1 MPTLPSIA
9 RVQEILGVTISDH
22 LSVNQHVTNVIA
34 ACAQTFHALR
44 VLRAHG
50 LNKDAL
56 EGVFKAVVIAKLTYA
71 SPAWWGF
78 TTAHD
83 RKKMESVIR
92 RGVRFGYC
100 TTNQAPLAELAVEAD
115 ETLFENILHN
125 KQHVLHQLLPDRT
138 QSTYNLRSRK
148 HDCSLTVKHSV
159 TANEFITRML
169 YKNMY

>member
-1 MPTLPSIA
+1 MVVCLERRQFTRGL
-9 RVQEILGVTISDH
+9 
-22 LSVNQHVTNVIA
+22 LSVNQHTNVIA
-34 ACAQTFHALR
+34 SCAQTFHALR

-83 RKKMESVIR
+83 RQKMESVIR

-100 TTNQAPLAELAVEAD
+100 SAKEAPLAELAAVAD
-115 ETLFENILHN
+115 ETLFEHILRN
-125 KQHVLHQLLPDRT
+125 KQHVLHQLLPG
-138 QSTYNLRSRK
+138 QNAINLQPSFK
-148 HDCSLTVKHSV
+148 KT
-159 TANEFITRML
+159 
-169 YKNMY
+169 

>member
-1 MPTLPSIA
+1 MVVCLERRQFTRGL
-9 RVQEILGVTISDH
+9 
-22 LSVNQHVTNVIA
+22 LSVNQHTNVIA
-34 ACAQTFHALR
+34 SCAQTFHALR

-83 RKKMESVIR
+83 RQKMESVIR

-100 TTNQAPLAELAVEAD
+100 TVNQAPLAELAAVAD
-115 ETLFENILHN
+115 ETLFEHILRN
-125 KQHVLHQLLPDRT
+125 KQHDCAPSTVAGQNAINLQPSFKKTWLL
-138 QSTYNLRSRK
+138 TYCKTFSN
-148 HDCSLTVKHSV
+148 C
-159 TANEFITRML
+159 
-169 YKNMY
+169 